1 MPPPFPYNPYKC
13 PRHHRTKN
21 CESRFIF
28 PAAQLEA
35 ASRATW
41 HARGKGLPQ
50 LKSLIS
56 LPPWARFGRRGAPGI
71 DSAESCRNNCAVGV
85 VRRASEVCRGCFFV
99 FAHSVKEAD
108 F

>member
-1 MPPPFPYNPYKC
+1 MAAIDTSAPAIIEPKLAQHSFFSPRRSRPPAC
-13 PRHHRTKN
+13 
-21 CESRFIF
+21 
-28 PAAQLEA
+28 
-35 ASRATW
+35 RATW
-41 HARGKGLPQ
+41 HTFAKGLPQ
-50 LKSLIS
+50 LKFVIS
-56 LPPWARFGRRGAPGI
+56 LPPSAWFGRRGAPGI